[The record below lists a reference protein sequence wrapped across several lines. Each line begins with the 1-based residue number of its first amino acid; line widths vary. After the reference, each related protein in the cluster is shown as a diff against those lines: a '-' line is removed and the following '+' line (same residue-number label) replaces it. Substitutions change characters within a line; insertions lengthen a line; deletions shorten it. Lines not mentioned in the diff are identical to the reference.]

1 MQEEVYS
8 KGKKKVRIVCCGNRQ
23 HVQDFEDTAT
33 QTPPFSMLRLAMAM
47 ASVFGWMVASADIS
61 TAFLYAALHQDD
73 VKLGFTTVYVRPP
86 KVLVTIGLV
95 KPGILWKLK
104 KSLY

>member
-1 MQEEVYS
+1 
-8 KGKKKVRIVCCGNRQ
+8 
-23 HVQDFEDTAT
+23 
-33 QTPPFSMLRLAMAM
+33 M

-61 TAFLYAALHQDD
+61 TAFLYASLHQDD
-73 VKLGFTTVYVRPP
+73 VVLGFQTIYVRPP

-104 KSLY
+104 KSLYGLRTSPVAWERERDRTIAQLSWTVKGV

>member
-23 HVQDFEDTAT
+23 HVQDFEDTGGGHAAT
-33 QTPPFSMLRLAMAM
+33 QTPPFSMLRLALAM

-86 KVLVTIGLV
+86 KVLVTIGL
-95 KPGILWKLK
+95 
-104 KSLY
+104 

>member
-1 MQEEVYS
+1 
-8 KGKKKVRIVCCGNRQ
+8 
-23 HVQDFEDTAT
+23 
-33 QTPPFSMLRLAMAM
+33 M

-104 KSLY
+104 KSLYGLRTSPLAWERERDKTIATLEWTVEKTEYCLQLAAPC